1 MTRSKNSHRVNQRLE
16 YAKEIESKIRTWS
29 MGEVFRLSTVH
40 LALFLMAPMSVFR
53 PGRILSPVDQDEE
66 FLHLGLTTFPP
77 LIRHFL
83 EQSLRSQR
91 RNDDPVNQS
100 EKNLCLQRDQNLCTL
115 TGDSNPKVCH
125 ILPLSWGNSKAAMKK
140 TLLLRPAINALM
152 GTDWMRKNHKHIAD
166 ADRVWNMFCLNEKLC
181 ELWARG
187 SCAFKGIRVQHLS
200 HRESIVVL
208 EFHWMP
214 KLEDTKPMVHVN
226 LVGRQND
233 WTKMANAMHQL
244 HASKLPATETEAQ
257 SGLSIP
263 SGKRIDIRMARR
275 EAAAFKAMI
284 DLQWACNTAAALS
297 GVASPKMLHEYEPYW
312 WRCDEPYWYKCEEGI
327 KFNVLSW
334 LDSID

>member
-83 EQSLRSQR
+83 EQSLISQR

-100 EKNLCLQRDQNLCTL
+100 EKNLCLQRDQ
-115 TGDSNPKVCH
+115 KR
-125 ILPLSWGNSKAAMKK
+125 
-140 TLLLRPAINALM
+140 LRLDRRFQPQAINALM
-152 GTDWMRKNHKHIAD
+152 GTDWMRKHHKHIAD
-166 ADRVWNMFCLNEKLC
+166 ADRVWNMLCLNEKLC

-214 KLEDTKPMVHVN
+214 ELEDTKPMVHAN

-233 WTKMANAMHQL
+233 WTKMTTAMHQL
-244 HASKLPATETEAQ
+244 HASKLPATEAEAQ

>member
-1 MTRSKNSHRVNQRLE
+1 MTRSKNSQRVNQRLE
-16 YAKEIESKIRTWS
+16 YAKEIESKIRTWT

-40 LALFLMAPMSVFR
+40 LSLFLMAPMSVFQ
-53 PGRILSPVDQDEE
+53 PGRILSPVDQEEE
-66 FLHLGLTTFPP
+66 FSHLGLTTFPP
-77 LIRHFL
+77 LIRHFS
-83 EQSLRSQR
+83 EQSLISQR
-91 RNDDPVNQS
+91 RNDDPNPS
-100 EKNLCLQRDQNLCTL
+100 EKNLCLQRDRNVCVL

-152 GTDWMRKNHKHIAD
+152 GTDWMHQHHKHIAD
-166 ADRVWNMFCLNEKLC
+166 ADRVWNMLCLNEKLH

-214 KLEDTKPMVHVN
+214 ELKDTKPM
-226 LVGRQND
+226 
-233 WTKMANAMHQL
+233 L
-244 HASKLPATETEAQ
+244 HASKLPATECEAR

-275 EAAAFKAMI
+275 EAANFKAMI
-284 DLQWACNTAAALS
+284 DLQWACITAAALS
-297 GVASPKMLHEYEPYW
+297 GVASPRMLHEYEPYW
-312 WRCDEPYWYKCEEGI
+312 WRCDEPYWYKCEEGL

-334 LDSID
+334 LDNID